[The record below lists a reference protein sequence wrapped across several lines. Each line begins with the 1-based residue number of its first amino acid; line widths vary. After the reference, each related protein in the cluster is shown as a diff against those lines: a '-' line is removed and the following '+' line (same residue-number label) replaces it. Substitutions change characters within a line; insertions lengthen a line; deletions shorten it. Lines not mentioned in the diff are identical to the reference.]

1 MAKHSYII
9 INYNNDR
16 INNMTK
22 QEILE
27 RIQNVLNQG
36 VDTESQDLDLLRH
49 DLENSILKPKSIND
63 EVEERMLRRIQ
74 FN

>member
-1 MAKHSYII
+1 M
-9 INYNNDR
+9 
-16 INNMTK
+16 MTK
-22 QEILE
+22 QEILD

-49 DLENSILKPKSIND
+49 DLENDIIQGKSITD

-74 FN
+74 FNRESG

>member
-1 MAKHSYII
+1 
-9 INYNNDR
+9 
-16 INNMTK
+16 MTK